1 MERQAY
7 GQQRLH
13 LQGCAKG
20 GRYAY
25 KIELLGDMNI
35 SATFNVRDLITY
47 IEDKDEDN
55 EDLRENSLQGRDVN
69 AE

>member
-1 MERQAY
+1 
-7 GQQRLH
+7 
-13 LQGCAKG
+13 
-20 GRYAY
+20 
-25 KIELLGDMNI
+25 MNI
-35 SATFNVRDLITY
+35 SATFNVGDPTTY